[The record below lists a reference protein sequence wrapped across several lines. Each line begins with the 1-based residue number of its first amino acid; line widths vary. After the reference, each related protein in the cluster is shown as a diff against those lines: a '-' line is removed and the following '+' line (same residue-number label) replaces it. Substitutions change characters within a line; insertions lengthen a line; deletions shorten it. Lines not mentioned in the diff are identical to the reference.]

1 MPPPRCS
8 VSSACL
14 QNGSRWSL
22 KVKEVCSVSVGMGF
36 MFGYYGGVR
45 QVTPKLPCF
54 NAPVTV
60 RTNCFANKNE
70 TLPRLAGWMDT
81 FNLLRAQL
89 SSGPASGCVFWRG
102 TRSGHLCGM
111 FLLPQRAHRL
121 VSALAIFFFSYSLLT
136 SHLYPSSYRVFFSP
150 KFKISLL

>member
-14 QNGSRWSL
+14 QNESRWSL

-36 MFGYYGGVR
+36 MLGYYGGVR

-70 TLPRLAGWMDT
+70 TLPRLAGWMDGHIQSSVDT
-81 FNLLRAQL
+81 AQFWSCLWMCVLKRHSVRAPVWDVP
-89 SSGPASGCVFWRG
+89 SASE
-102 TRSGHLCGM
+102 S
-111 FLLPQRAHRL
+111 PQAGFRL
-121 VSALAIFFFSYSLLT
+121 VFFSYSLLT
-136 SHLYPSSYRVFFSP
+136 SHLYPSSYRVFFPP